1 MYIDSELIYIMNDM
15 TKRFPGDFAENV
27 LQAIR
32 KDVVIELRF
41 LDKRNGD
48 WQCKK
53 NIRTAIL

>member
-48 WQCKK
+48 
-53 NIRTAIL
+53 